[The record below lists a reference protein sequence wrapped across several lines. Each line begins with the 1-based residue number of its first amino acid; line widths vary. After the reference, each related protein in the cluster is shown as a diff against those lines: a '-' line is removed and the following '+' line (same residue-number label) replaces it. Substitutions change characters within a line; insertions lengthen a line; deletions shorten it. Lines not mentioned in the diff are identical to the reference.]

1 MIRQAHQEDTVIG
14 LDVGTTKVCAVVGE
28 IVENE
33 LEIIGIGTSAS
44 TGLRKGVVMN
54 IESTVESIKKAVK
67 ATESFTGVEISAVY
81 LGITGSHVKGF
92 DSHGAVGIRGR
103 EVTYLDIDNV
113 IDSAKAVYIP
123 LNREVLHV
131 IPAGYT
137 LDGRNSIMDPVGM
150 TGEKLEAK
158 VHILTGSVIA
168 IQDLLTCCEQAGLEV
183 IDIVFEPIAS
193 AKAVL
198 TDKEK
203 EQGVVMIDIGGGT
216 TDVILYKN
224 GCLRHEVVLAVGGN
238 HFTNDIAV
246 GLRISVAEA
255 ERIKKAY
262 GSATECIENGEDR
275 IHIIQQEHTIKVHHE
290 CLAEI
295 IQPRAEELFHFI
307 KDKLVS
313 SAGCNSGLTGVVL
326 TGGGSLLNG
335 LDSVAEEVLG
345 LPVRIGFPNK
355 IKKCKGNI
363 NNPMYATGV
372 GLTLYGFAAEANRVM
387 YPDAV
392 GGTFTGVFGKMREWV
407 AGILHGNV
415 KSFMV
420 RQVKRIS
427 SCQWK
432 SGQGKGQPPAL
443 H

>member
-1 MIRQAHQEDTVIG
+1 MIRQAHHEGIVIG

-28 IVENE
+28 MVKDE
-33 LEIIGIGTSAS
+33 LEIMGIGTSAS

-67 ATESFTGVEISAVY
+67 ATESSTGVEISAVY

-131 IPAGYT
+131 IPAGYA

-150 TGEKLEAK
+150 TGERLEAK

-193 AKAVL
+193 AEAVL

-262 GSATECIENGEDR
+262 GSAIECIENGEDR
-275 IHIIQQEHTIKVHHE
+275 IQQEQTTRVHHE

-313 SAGCNSGLTGVVL
+313 CSKCDSVSNIVL

-372 GLTLYGFAAEANRVM
+372 GLTLYGFAAEANRVI
-387 YPDAV
+387 YPDAFE
-392 GGTFTGVFGKMREWV
+392 GTFTGVFGKMREWV
-407 AGILHGNV
+407 AGILH
-415 KSFMV
+415 K
-420 RQVKRIS
+420 
-427 SCQWK
+427 
-432 SGQGKGQPPAL
+432 KGVL
-443 H
+443 YVI